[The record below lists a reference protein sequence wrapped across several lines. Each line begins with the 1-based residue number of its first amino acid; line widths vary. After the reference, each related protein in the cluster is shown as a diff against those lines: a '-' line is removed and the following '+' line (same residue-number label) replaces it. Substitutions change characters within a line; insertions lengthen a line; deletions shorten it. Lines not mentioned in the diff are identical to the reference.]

1 LGTLTLVVPP
11 DEMTRL
17 TELPEAT
24 LVPAAG
30 DSLMTDPDGTV
41 ELAWFVTVP
50 TLSPAEVIAVVAADC
65 VWPTTFGT
73 LTLVVPP
80 VTVTTSVVAFVP
92 SPEVLLFPLS
102 ESPHP

>member
-11 DEMTRL
+11 DETTRL

-41 ELAWFVTVP
+41 ELA
-50 TLSPAEVIAVVAADC
+50 
-65 VWPTTFGT
+65 
-73 LTLVVPP
+73 
-80 VTVTTSVVAFVP
+80 
-92 SPEVLLFPLS
+92 
-102 ESPHP
+102 